1 VTDQSAPSASGPG
14 VSDLVHLYLREMS
27 QICEAFPV
35 DVVVVAAQQ
44 LFRTYDLGGTVYGM
58 ANGGN
63 SGTLDHCY
71 VDFRHHPFVD
81 DTKSHAMPDAVP
93 RCTFVNL
100 AGSPAELTGTV
111 NDLGAENMFAA
122 GLRGRVTERDF
133 VMAYSGS
140 GNSVNVLAA
149 LKLAAACGARTFAMT
164 KGSGGQCREL
174 ADIWLTV
181 PGTSAF
187 PGQTGANDNNFHFED
202 FMLSFNHMLVGLL
215 RQYVNATVS

>member
-1 VTDQSAPSASGPG
+1 VTEQSTDLD
-14 VSDLVHLYLREMS
+14 DLVCLYLREKS
-27 QICEAFPV
+27 QICAAFPV
-35 DVVVVAAQQ
+35 DAVVAAARQ

-81 DTKSHAMPDAVP
+81 DSKSQPVPDTVP

-100 AGSPAELTGTV
+100 AGSPAELTGMV
-111 NDLGAENMFAA
+111 NDLGAEQMFAA
-122 GLRGRVTERDF
+122 GLRGRVCKRDL

-140 GNSVNVLAA
+140 GNSANVVTA
-149 LKLAAACGARTFAMT
+149 LKLAASCGARTFAMT
-164 KGSGGQCREL
+164 KGHGGQCREL
-174 ADIWLTV
+174 ADICLIV

-202 FMLSFNHMLVGLL
+202 FMLTFNHMLVGLL
-215 RQYVNATVS
+215 RQHVAASVRCP